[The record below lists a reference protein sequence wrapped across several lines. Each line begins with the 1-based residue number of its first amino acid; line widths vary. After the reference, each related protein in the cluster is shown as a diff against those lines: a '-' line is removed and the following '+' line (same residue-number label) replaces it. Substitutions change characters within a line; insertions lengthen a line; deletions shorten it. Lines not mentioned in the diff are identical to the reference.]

1 MLVTVPQKTR
11 SLPSPL
17 LKFILTSFQPLRLGE
32 LWYLHVHRQEP
43 YIWIRCRAV
52 LFRTHLQ
59 LSWIE
64 RGGGRAIVN
73 LDLLNC
79 HEVRSV
85 PAPFYQTAWDDLGS
99 VAARQQGH
107 VQGFDL
113 VNELCPFQLLY
124 ADGVERVAAG
134 SQRER
139 LQWVGAIW

>member
-1 MLVTVPQKTR
+1 MVPQTKR
-11 SLPSPL
+11 SLLSPSIHYSHLYLP
-17 LKFILTSFQPLRLGE
+17 FFQPLRLGD

-43 YIWIRCRAV
+43 YIWVRCRAV

-85 PAPFYQTAWDDLGS
+85 PAPFHQAAWGDLGS

-113 VNELCPFQLLY
+113 ANELCPFQLLY

>member
-1 MLVTVPQKTR
+1 M
-11 SLPSPL
+11 
-17 LKFILTSFQPLRLGE
+17 
-32 LWYLHVHRQEP
+32 
-43 YIWIRCRAV
+43 

-85 PAPFYQTAWDDLGS
+85 PAPFYQAAWDDLGS
-99 VAARQQGH
+99 VAARQQGD